1 MFCLIHC
8 PFLDTVRH
16 GTLKFVYAKYV
27 RHRREAYI
35 LILGENLYYRQKGK
49 NQVLKKKKNCLT
61 TQGLAVR

>member
-27 RHRREAYI
+27 RHRREACI
-35 LILGENLYYRQKGK
+35 LILGENLFITGR
-49 NQVLKKKKNCLT
+49 KKKIKY
-61 TQGLAVR
+61 